1 MVMRLSPLAL
11 ASSRVLQCVCPAR
24 RTLQGLNH
32 DLLDLIV
39 TDLARRPRSGF
50 IIEPFQPSFQKTGT
64 PFPHHA
70 FRAAE
75 SLRHGLIVQTL
86 GAGQHHSGAP
96 RKQWLAARPMSQ
108 RLKSLALLFG
118 QHQWLFGSS
127 RPHPRPPEILDEEAG
142 DFVH

>member
-1 MVMRLSPLAL
+1 MRL
-11 ASSRVLQCVCPAR
+11 PAR

-39 TDLARRPRSGF
+39 TDLARCPRSGF

-75 SLRHGLIVQTL
+75 
-86 GAGQHHSGAP
+86 
-96 RKQWLAARPMSQ
+96 
-108 RLKSLALLFG
+108 F
-118 QHQWLFGSS
+118 SS
-127 RPHPRPPEILDEEAG
+127 PRPDCPDPRRRPAPLWRAAQAMAGCAPDEPTTEVARAPLRPAPM
-142 DFVH
+142 VVWVVPSASKTS